1 MEQEE
6 KENKERRKE
15 SSEHVYDI
23 LFWGKKGTYIHICWC
38 VHPFWKD
45 AQEVVKQ
52 LFSKPTEIR
61 ETYKLEK
68 WSEYRSMFCFI
79 HNNFLAKN
87 I

>member
-6 KENKERRKE
+6 KENKEGRK
-15 SSEHVYDI
+15 VQNMCMIYY
-23 LFWGKKGTYIHICWC
+23 LGGKKGTYIHICWC

-68 WSEYRSMFCFI
+68 WSECRSMFCFI